1 MKIQNYTTD
10 QPALNDILL
19 GSNVSDNNS
28 TANFRVSDLLAL
40 GNASSFKFDDMVGGT
55 LTGIGSLVKLS
66 SVLIPAN
73 TLTENCTI
81 DLMSRFLKVDANST
95 SSTVRV
101 YINTVDGLAGGT
113 NIGFA
118 LGSSS
123 STRSASFS
131 RTFYIK
137 NSVFKGQNFGSES
150 LLDQSNIPFGDGS
163 YNIDITVDNYIMIA
177 ATNAA
182 STSTLTIPYL
192 RCIIYR

>member
-81 DLMSRFLKVDANST
+81 DLMSRFLKVDASSTSSSVQLFINTVNST
-95 SSTVRV
+95 STA
-101 YINTVDGLAGGT
+101 TG
-113 NIGFA
+113 IGFA

-163 YNIDITVDNYIMIA
+163 YSIDITVDNYIMIA

>member
-81 DLMSRFLKVDANST
+81 DLMSRFLKVDASSTSSSVQLFINTVNST
-95 SSTVRV
+95 STA
-101 YINTVDGLAGGT
+101 TG
-113 NIGFA
+113 IGFA

-137 NSVFKGQNFGSES
+137 NSVFKGQNFGSEA